1 MISTICLRKLSG
13 SIIDSQER
21 GTIVPLRFMENTS
34 RVLSEEEWCELC
46 SLKTAIDES
55 PATVVASK
63 MERFTE
69 LFVRTLHGK
78 GDTMREAS
86 L

>member
-1 MISTICLRKLSG
+1 MNYMPS
-13 SIIDSQER
+13 
-21 GTIVPLRFMENTS
+21 P
-34 RVLSEEEWCELC
+34 LSEAEWEELC
-46 SLKTAIDES
+46 MLKQAINDA

-78 GDTMREAS
+78 GDTMRGVS

>member
-1 MISTICLRKLSG
+1 
-13 SIIDSQER
+13 
-21 GTIVPLRFMENTS
+21 MENIS
-34 RVLSEEEWCELC
+34 PALSEDEWYELC
-46 SLKTAIDES
+46 SLKTAIDEC

-78 GDTMREAS
+78 GDTMRETS

>member
-1 MISTICLRKLSG
+1 M
-13 SIIDSQER
+13 
-21 GTIVPLRFMENTS
+21 VPLF
-34 RVLSEEEWCELC
+34 
-46 SLKTAIDES
+46 SLWKTFRQHCQKTNAIDEC